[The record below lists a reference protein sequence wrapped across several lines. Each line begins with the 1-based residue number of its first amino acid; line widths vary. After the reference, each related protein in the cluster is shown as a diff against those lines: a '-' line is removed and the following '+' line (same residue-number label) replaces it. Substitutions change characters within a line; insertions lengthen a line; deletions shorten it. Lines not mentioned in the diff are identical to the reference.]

1 MNTESI
7 KVLRNKISIPLN
19 KAIEL
24 LKKNN
29 GDVLLAEE
37 NFHNENIIEICKT
50 TDCDRETA
58 TKEYQICNYDVVK
71 AVERIN
77 QKPVRIGTGKFLDSK
92 IGFILWPEN
101 ENGEFYKTEKRNDA
115 FIATEDF
122 DLVLEIFESVFPMQN
137 PWNNTIEDQFDSTG
151 NNFFDIKTGLLILQ
165 KISEIKSNDSEENR
179 FLGDLI
185 EWFKDKLSYADY
197 IVVYGNL

>member
-1 MNTESI
+1 MNTENI
-7 KVLRNKISIPLN
+7 KILRNKISIPLN

-29 GDVLLAEE
+29 GDVELSEQD
-37 NFHNENIIEICKT
+37 FHNENIIEICKT
-50 TDCDRETA
+50 TDCDKETA
-58 TKEYQICNYDVVK
+58 TKEYQICDYDVRK

-77 QKPVRIGTGKFLDSK
+77 QKPVVIGTAKFPDSK

-101 ENGEFYKTEKRNDA
+101 ENGEFYKTQKRNDA

-122 DLVLEIFESVFPMQN
+122 DLVLEIFESVFPIQN
-137 PWNNTIEDQFDSTG
+137 PWNNTIEDQFDRTG
-151 NNFFDIKTGLLILQ
+151 NNFFDNKTSLLILQ
-165 KISEIKSNDSEENR
+165 KISEIKSNDLAENC
-179 FLGDLI
+179 FLKELI
-185 EWFKDKLSYADY
+185 EWFNDKLSYADY